1 MSKVKNW
8 LWDKAEEK
16 LDNVIDRVKT
26 NQITKSQAIKEIQ
39 DADEAWELIGFDTI
53 EDVIDFVDEVE
64 VQVSAK

>member
-16 LDNVIDRVKT
+16 LANVIDRVKT

-64 VQVSAK
+64 VQVSA

>member
-64 VQVSAK
+64 VQVTA

>member
-26 NQITKSQAIKEIQ
+26 NQITKSQAKKEIQ

-64 VQVSAK
+64 VQVSA

>member
-64 VQVSAK
+64 VQVSA

>member
-16 LDNVIDRVKT
+16 LDNVINRVKT

-64 VQVSAK
+64 VQVSA

>member
-16 LDNVIDRVKT
+16 LDNVIDRVKA

-64 VQVSAK
+64 VQVSA

>member
-26 NQITKSQAIKEIQ
+26 NQITKSQAVKEVQ
-39 DADEAWELIGFDTI
+39 DADEAWELIGFDTV
-53 EDVIDFVDEVE
+53 EDVIDFIDEVE
-64 VQVSAK
+64 VQVTA

>member
-64 VQVSAK
+64 VQLSA

>member
-26 NQITKSQAIKEIQ
+26 NQITKSQAVKEVQ

-64 VQVSAK
+64 VQVSA

>member
-26 NQITKSQAIKEIQ
+26 NQITKSQAVKEVQ
-39 DADEAWELIGFDTI
+39 DADEAWEVIGFDTV
-53 EDVIDFVDEVE
+53 EDVIDFIDEVE
-64 VQVSAK
+64 VQVTA